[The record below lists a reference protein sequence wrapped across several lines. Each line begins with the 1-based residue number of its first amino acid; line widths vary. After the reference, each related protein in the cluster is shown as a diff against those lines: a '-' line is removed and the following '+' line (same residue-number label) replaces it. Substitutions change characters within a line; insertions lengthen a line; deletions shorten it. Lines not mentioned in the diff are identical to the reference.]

1 MNILDSEYLQI
12 AFAFISAIIL
22 FLYAIDNLSKEIQ
35 DLATNKFREFLG
47 RVSRNKYIGTLFGSI
62 LTAIIQSSTAVKVM
76 TVSLVNTGVISFS
89 NSLGIIFGASIGT
102 TITAQL
108 VLLDSTVLAPLLMIT
123 GFMLNIFGKKTKLI
137 SKPLFFLGFLL
148 FSLSLLSSTLSPLKE
163 NPDVMLFFSNLSNP
177 VVAFLVSA
185 IFTAL
190 IHSSSVTTG
199 IIVIL
204 AQGGLIP
211 IEVSIPMILGANLGT
226 SVTAFLIS
234 LKLNM
239 YAKRVGLAD
248 FLFATIGTLLFMIF
262 LRPFSWSIEYFSSDP
277 GVQTALAHLLFNVLN
292 TMIFLSL
299 TKPFEKLITT
309 LVKGTEE
316 EILFKTKYLKKD
328 DNGKPRKRIRNI
340 KMEIGY
346 SVENT
351 IKIYQKALSIFY
363 NPSNLSL
370 MEIHKLETLNDF
382 LDEEITKSILQLTKT
397 KLSPRDAH
405 STVTLIK
412 ISNTIEQLGD
422 SATDFSEVFQRMHKL
437 GMSQK
442 EVNIENLTDIHNRLI
457 DLFRDIEKNIIDTN
471 ERKLLAIKIKEEEI
485 TGMITD
491 HFDAHVIRLQK
502 DAQYD
507 GNIFVDAI
515 SIIESSVYKVRSI
528 RKLLLKQIR
537 SYGG

>member
-1 MNILDSEYLQI
+1 
-12 AFAFISAIIL
+12 
-22 FLYAIDNLSKEIQ
+22 
-35 DLATNKFREFLG
+35 
-47 RVSRNKYIGTLFGSI
+47 
-62 LTAIIQSSTAVKVM
+62 
-76 TVSLVNTGVISFS
+76 
-89 NSLGIIFGASIGT
+89 
-102 TITAQL
+102 
-108 VLLDSTVLAPLLMIT
+108 
-123 GFMLNIFGKKTKLI
+123 
-137 SKPLFFLGFLL
+137 
-148 FSLSLLSSTLSPLKE
+148 
-163 NPDVMLFFSNLSNP
+163 
-177 VVAFLVSA
+177 
-185 IFTAL
+185 
-190 IHSSSVTTG
+190 
-199 IIVIL
+199 
-204 AQGGLIP
+204 
-211 IEVSIPMILGANLGT
+211 
-226 SVTAFLIS
+226 
-234 LKLNM
+234 
-239 YAKRVGLAD
+239 
-248 FLFATIGTLLFMIF
+248 
-262 LRPFSWSIEYFSSDP
+262 
-277 GVQTALAHLLFNVLN
+277 
-292 TMIFLSL
+292 MIFLSL